1 MTVMRTSVRAPDA
14 AYTPSR
20 DDERHHDAKRAH
32 ARALALLHHEL
43 ARAPLSVALQRLV
56 TSLVPA
62 PLLGASLQ
70 VTTATGVTL
79 LHAQQVAGAPSALDG
94 WLARSGAIARE
105 RGETLSLDTVF
116 ADAPA
121 QLVSSHGVDDH
132 GLELVLAFAE
142 SRAAAEPLLT
152 AEVVAELMR
161 TLLPRLSEITSPRA
175 HGHIA

>member
-1 MTVMRTSVRAPDA
+1 MRVLRTSAHLPDT
-14 AYTPSR
+14 AYTRNR
-20 DDERHHDAKRAH
+20 DEERLHDAERAH
-32 ARALALLHHEL
+32 ARALALLHREL
-43 ARAPLSVALQRLV
+43 ARAPLPVALPRLV
-56 TSLVPA
+56 TSVVPA

-79 LHAQQVAGAPSALDG
+79 LHAQQVASEPGALDV
-94 WLARSGAIARE
+94 WLARSGAIARA

-121 QLVSSHGVDDH
+121 QLVSAHGVDDH
-132 GLELVLAFAE
+132 GVEVVLAFAE

-152 AEVVAELMR
+152 TEVVTELMR

-175 HGHIA
+175 QGPTT